1 MGQTT
6 RSHGG
11 PSHLP
16 GRVVPQLIFR
26 LFALA
31 RSVSSPSCPGFLP
44 RCQQIAG
51 HLALGAVLLAG
62 AGVSLRDEAHAQAS
76 PDPAVC
82 ARTPRV
88 SSSIVNRTPG
98 VTTCSDIT
106 ANHLARINVLVLNPT
121 SAFDPLTT
129 LKSGDFNG
137 LTGLTELGL
146 QGNEL
151 SSLPSDIF
159 SGLTS
164 LINLN
169 LGTQSGQLSSLPSD
183 IFNPLTNLE
192 TLNLDGAGLSSPPAN
207 IFNSLTSLQTLSLKG
222 NYLHPL
228 PASIF
233 NSLTNLQELD
243 LEESDLS
250 SLPANIFNS
259 LTNLQTLNLQS
270 NYLSSLP
277 SGIFNS
283 LTNLQTLD
291 LTNSTGFGLNLVTF
305 LITPNP
311 LDLPSGIFDPL
322 TNLQVLDL
330 SFTGLTTLPSNI
342 FANNTM
348 LRELSMQAVEL
359 TTIEEAVFSTL
370 SRLTELN
377 LNGNHLATLPSDIFS
392 GITMLEVLK
401 LENNHLTEIE
411 PNTFSGLTRLR
422 TLEILFQCDAS
433 DPTDCNTNFFSAG
446 LRLYNSTGEGPLS
459 NDPINID
466 ASTSASE
473 SYSIVLL
480 SPPTSDVR
488 IDLSS
493 SDETVASVPES
504 LTIANSMRDLIG
516 WNIPQPVRV
525 TAQQSNGIATISH
538 TIATADT
545 DYSALRVDDVV
556 SVTVIGRDNPEVL
569 VTNADDRETSED
581 LDDAIFQMHLAA
593 EPTATVTVTPSSS
606 DTNEG
611 LVSGPLT
618 FTPINYATPQSV
630 IVTGVDDRQADGDQ
644 PYSITFTVTGDD
656 TTGYA
661 DITLTPLL
669 FINRDNEENPS
680 LLMTNAENLETS
692 EAGGT
697 ATFYLRLA
705 TEPTAAVTVTPSS
718 SDTTEGAVSGPLTFN
733 PRNYDTPQS
742 VTVTGVDDRQADG
755 DQPYQITFSVSS
767 SDENYNRIV
776 VIPLLSINK
785 DDEENSSLLVTN
797 ADDQETSEDLDD
809 ATFQV
814 RLATQPTTAVT
825 VTPSSSDTTEGAVS
839 GPLTFTPSDWGTAQ
853 SITVTGVDDRQADG
867 DQPYQITFSVSS
879 SDENYNRIVVI
890 PILFI
895 NRDNEGDPMFTVT
908 GAENLETSEAG
919 GTATVQMRLA
929 AEPTAAVTVTLS
941 SSDTTEGA
949 VSGPLTFTPSDW
961 GTAQSVTVTGMD
973 DRQADGDQPYQV
985 TFSVSSSDENY
996 NRIVVIPL
1004 LFINKDDEESSS
1016 LLVTDAEDLET
1027 SEAGGTDSFQMRLST
1042 EPTAAVTVTPSSE
1055 DTSEGAVS
1063 GPLTFTP
1070 SNWDTAQSV
1079 TVTGVDDAE
1088 LDGDPTYQ
1096 ITFSVSSS
1104 DENYNDFQVPP
1115 VSVTNRDNDPGLVL
1129 TMAQNRETLET
1140 SEAGGTDSFQMR
1152 LATEPAAAVTV
1163 TPTSSDA
1170 TEGAVS
1176 GPPLTFTPS
1185 DWGTA
1190 QTITVTGVD
1199 DDEVDDDQFYRITFS
1214 VSSSDANYNDFQAP
1228 GLPAINRDD
1237 GNDEASAMRE
1247 TERKAAQEA
1256 VDTSLPDLGQTVA
1269 GQVLDT
1275 IQGRFQGRFLSSP
1288 QFNVAGQSM
1297 VGTSLDEHLLAWA
1310 TGRGV
1315 VTEQQLVE
1323 GTSLDLTLAPGNGVA
1338 PGLSL
1343 WAMGDLAQF
1352 DRENDGLSMDGNVT
1366 TLLAGGDWGR
1376 EQWSAGAALARSW
1389 SSSSYRSG
1397 QQEGES
1403 EVNLTTLLPYGHYEV
1418 NPQLSVWGMVGYGW
1432 GNLSI
1437 TPDGQEAME
1446 TDMNLSMAAVG
1457 LEGLLLDGGRDGL
1470 SLSSIADVLLVNVSS
1485 EESNDLDETQSDVS
1499 RLRLGLQASRSFPLE
1514 DDASLAPM
1522 VELALRRDGKDDEAD
1537 FGLDLSVGLDWSDPR
1552 QGTHAGLEGRVL
1564 LYHAEEGFH
1573 TSGIT
1578 ASLEWDPTPAT
1589 DRGAS
1594 LSLKH
1599 GVGAA
1604 TGGGVDALLSSASLP
1619 DPTST
1624 ANSRE
1629 QQFQALLGYGFAPWG
1644 EEGLS
1649 ITPEIGLG
1657 LSSGGREYSLSWSTS
1672 PYIQPGEESAWE
1684 VSTTVKRQENNDSH
1698 PAATHSLDLRFSL
1711 AL

>member
-1 MGQTT
+1 M
-6 RSHGG
+6 
-11 PSHLP
+11 
-16 GRVVPQLIFR
+16 
-26 LFALA
+26 
-31 RSVSSPSCPGFLP
+31 
-44 RCQQIAG
+44 
-51 HLALGAVLLAG
+51 
-62 AGVSLRDEAHAQAS
+62 
-76 PDPAVC
+76 
-82 ARTPRV
+82 
-88 SSSIVNRTPG
+88 
-98 VTTCSDIT
+98 
-106 ANHLARINVLVLNPT
+106 
-121 SAFDPLTT
+121 
-129 LKSGDFNG
+129 
-137 LTGLTELGL
+137 
-146 QGNEL
+146 
-151 SSLPSDIF
+151 
-159 SGLTS
+159 
-164 LINLN
+164 
-169 LGTQSGQLSSLPSD
+169 QSGQLSSLPEN

-192 TLNLDGAGLSSPPAN
+192 TLNLDGAGLSSLPAS
-207 IFNSLTSLQTLSLKG
+207 IFNPLTNLETLNLKG

-233 NSLTNLQELD
+233 NRLISLQELD

-250 SLPANIFNS
+250 SLPATIFNS
-259 LTNLQTLNLQS
+259 LTNLQTLNLQW

-277 SGIFNS
+277 AGIFNS
-283 LTNLQTLD
+283 LTNLQTLN
-291 LTNSTGFGLNLVTF
+291 LTNSTGINFFTF
-305 LITPNP
+305 TPNP
-311 LDLPSGIFDPL
+311 LELPSDIFNPL
-322 TNLQVLDL
+322 TSLQVLDL
-330 SFTGLTTLPSNI
+330 SFTGLTTLPSGI

-348 LRELSMQAVEL
+348 LRELSLQSVEL
-359 TTIEEAVFSTL
+359 TQIEEDVFSTL

-377 LNGNHLATLPSDIFS
+377 LNGNDLTALPSGIFS

-411 PNTFSGLTRLR
+411 PNTFNGLTRLR
-422 TLEILFQCDAS
+422 TLEILSQCDAS
-433 DPTDCNTNFFSAG
+433 DPTDCNINFFSAG
-446 LRLYNSTGEGPLS
+446 LRLYNSTGEEPLS
-459 NDPINID
+459 NNAINID

-504 LTIANSMRDLIG
+504 LTIANYMRDLIG

-525 TAQQSNGIATISH
+525 VAQQSNGIATISH
-538 TIATADT
+538 TIDTIDTADT
-545 DYSALRVDDVV
+545 GYSALTVDDVR
-556 SVTVIGRDNPEVL
+556 VTVIGRDNPEVL

-581 LDDAIFQMHLAA
+581 LD
-593 EPTATVTVTPSSS
+593 
-606 DTNEG
+606 G
-611 LVSGPLT
+611 
-618 FTPINYATPQSV
+618 
-630 IVTGVDDRQADGDQ
+630 
-644 PYSITFTVTGDD
+644 
-656 TTGYA
+656 
-661 DITLTPLL
+661 
-669 FINRDNEENPS
+669 
-680 LLMTNAENLETS
+680 
-692 EAGGT
+692 
-697 ATFYLRLA
+697 ATFQLRLA
-705 TEPTAAVTVTPSS
+705 TEPTAAVTVTPRS
-718 SDTTEGAVSGPLTFN
+718 SDTSEGLVSGPFIFTTEN
-733 PRNYDTPQS
+733 WSTAQN
-742 VTVTGVDDRQADG
+742 VTLIGEDDRLADG
-755 DQPYQITFSVSS
+755 DQLFSIIFTIT
-767 SDENYNRIV
+767 SD
-776 VIPLLSINK
+776 
-785 DDEENSSLLVTN
+785 
-797 ADDQETSEDLDD
+797 
-809 ATFQV
+809 
-814 RLATQPTTAVT
+814 
-825 VTPSSSDTTEGAVS
+825 DTTGYADITLA
-839 GPLTFTPSDWGTAQ
+839 PL
-853 SITVTGVDDRQADG
+853 
-867 DQPYQITFSVSS
+867 
-879 SDENYNRIVVI
+879 
-890 PILFI
+890 LFI

-919 GTATVQMRLA
+919 GTATFQMSLA
-929 AEPTAAVTVTLS
+929 TQPTAAVTVTLS

-949 VSGPLTFTPSDW
+949 VSSPLTFTPSDW
-961 GTAQSVTVTGMD
+961 GTAQSVTVTGVD

-1437 TPDGQEAME
+1437 TPDGREVME

-1514 DDASLAPM
+1514 DEASLAPM

-1604 TGGGVDALLSSASLP
+1604 TGGGVDALLSSANLP
-1619 DPTST
+1619 DPAST

-1657 LSSGGREYSLSWSTS
+1657 LSSRGREYSLSWSTS
-1672 PYIQPGEESAWE
+1672 PYVQPGEESAWE
-1684 VSTTVKRQENNDSH
+1684 VSTTVKRQENNNSH
-1698 PAATHSLDLRFSL
+1698 PAHSLDLRFSL
-1711 AL
+1711 TL

>member
-1 MGQTT
+1 MGQIT

-62 AGVSLRDEAHAQAS
+62 AGVSLRDEAHAQAPS
-76 PDPAVC
+76 DPAVC

-88 SSSIVNRTPG
+88 SSAIVNRTPG
-98 VTTCSDIT
+98 VTTCSGVT
-106 ANHLARINVLVLNPT
+106 ADHLARINILVLNPT

-129 LKSGDFNG
+129 LKSIDFNG

-159 SGLTS
+159 SGVTS

-183 IFNPLTNLE
+183 IFSGLTSLK
-192 TLNLDGAGLSSPPAN
+192 TLNLDGAGLSSPPSD
-207 IFNSLTSLQTLSLKG
+207 IFSGLTSLQTLNLKG

-228 PASIF
+228 PGTIF
-233 NSLTNLQELD
+233 NGLRNLRELD

-250 SLPANIFNS
+250 SLPGTIFNGLTSLQTLNLQWNYLSSLPTGIFNS
-259 LTNLQTLNLQS
+259 LTNLQTLNLTNS
-270 NYLSSLP
+270 TGINFFTFTPNPLELP
-277 SGIFNS
+277 SGIF
-283 LTNLQTLD
+283 T
-291 LTNSTGFGLNLVTF
+291 
-305 LITPNP
+305 
-311 LDLPSGIFDPL
+311 PL
-322 TNLQVLDL
+322 TGLQVLDL
-330 SFTGLTTLPSNI
+330 SFTGLTTLPSGI
-342 FANNTM
+342 FASNTM

-359 TTIEEAVFSTL
+359 TTIAENVFSTL

-377 LNGNHLATLPSDIFS
+377 LNGNHLSTLPSDIFS

-401 LENNHLTEIE
+401 LENNHLTKIE

-422 TLEILFQCDAS
+422 TLEILSQCDS
-433 DPTDCNTNFFSAG
+433 SNPGTCNINFFKPG
-446 LRLYNSTGEGPLS
+446 LQLS
-459 NDPINID
+459 DNTINID
-466 ASTSASE
+466 ASTSASK

-480 SPPTSDVR
+480 SPPTSDVQ
-488 IDLSS
+488 IDLLS

-545 DYSALRVDDVV
+545 DYSTSMVDNVT
-556 SVTVIGRDNPEVL
+556 VTVIGRDNPEVL
-569 VTNADDRETSED
+569 VTSAEDRETSE
-581 LDDAIFQMHLAA
+581 AGGTVTFQMSLAA
-593 EPTATVTVTPSSS
+593 EPTAAVTVTPSSS
-606 DTNEG
+606 DTTEG
-611 LVSGPLT
+611 DVSGPLT
-618 FTPINYATPQSV
+618 FMTSDWDSPQSV
-630 IVTGVDDRQADGDQ
+630 TVTGMDDRQADGTQ
-644 PYSITFTVTGDD
+644 PYSITFTVTSDD

-661 DITLTPLL
+661 DIMTLAPLL
-669 FINRDNEENPS
+669 FINRDDEGDP
-680 LLMTNAENLETS
+680 MFTVTGAENLETS

-697 ATFYLRLA
+697 ATFRLRLA

-718 SDTTEGAVSGPLTFN
+718 SDTTEGAVSDPLTFTTS
-733 PRNYDTPQS
+733 DWGTAQS
-742 VTVTGVDDRQADG
+742 ITVTGVDDRQADG
-755 DQPYQITFSVSS
+755 DQPYQITFTVTSDDTTGYADITLAPLLFINKDDEESSSLLVTDAENLETSEAGGTATVQMRLSTEPTAAVTVTPSSSDTSEGLVSGPLTFTTSNYDTPQSITVTGVDDRQADGNQPYQITFSVSS

-776 VIPLLSINK
+776 VTPLLFINK
-785 DDEENSSLLVTN
+785 DDEESSSLLVTDAEN
-797 ADDQETSEDLDD
+797 LETSEAGGT
-809 ATFQV
+809 ATVQM
-814 RLATQPTTAVT
+814 RLSTEPTAAVT

-853 SITVTGVDDRQADG
+853 SVTVTGV
-867 DQPYQITFSVSS
+867 
-879 SDENYNRIVVI
+879 
-890 PILFI
+890 
-895 NRDNEGDPMFTVT
+895 
-908 GAENLETSEAG
+908 
-919 GTATVQMRLA
+919 
-929 AEPTAAVTVTLS
+929 
-941 SSDTTEGA
+941 
-949 VSGPLTFTPSDW
+949 
-961 GTAQSVTVTGMD
+961 D

-1088 LDGDPTYQ
+1088 VDGDPTYQ

-1176 GPPLTFTPS
+1176 GPLTFTTS

-1190 QTITVTGVD
+1190 QTVTVTGVD
-1199 DDEVDDDQFYRITFS
+1199 DDEVDDNQFYRITFS

-1237 GNDEASAMRE
+1237 GNDEASAAMRE
-1247 TERKAAQEA
+1247 TERKAVQEA

-1275 IQGRFQGRFLSSP
+1275 IQGRFQGSFLSSP

-1343 WAMGDLAQF
+1343 WAMGDLARF
-1352 DRENDGLSMDGNVT
+1352 GRENDGLSLDGNVIT
-1366 TLLAGGDWGR
+1366 GLLGGDWGR

-1437 TPDGQEAME
+1437 TPDGREAME

-1485 EESNDLDETQSDVS
+1485 EESNDLDETQSDAS

-1537 FGLDLSVGLDWSDPR
+1537 LGLDLSVGLDWSDPR

-1564 LYHAEEGFH
+1564 LYHAEEGFY

-1604 TGGGVDALLSSASLP
+1604 TGGGMDALLSSANLP
-1619 DPTST
+1619 DPAST

-1657 LSSGGREYSLSWSTS
+1657 LSSRGREYSLSWSTS
-1672 PYIQPGEESAWE
+1672 PYVQPGEESAWE
-1684 VSTTVKRQENNDSH
+1684 VSTTVKRQENNNSH

-1711 AL
+1711 TL